1 MEITIGHAR
10 PDEAEAIADLL
21 TRTALPLDGFRD
33 HLGTAVVARRANAII
48 GVAALEVYRDGVL
61 LRSVAVD
68 PAFHATGLGRRLT
81 DAALALARDIG
92 ASYAFLLTTTAEHY
106 FPKFGFERITR
117 ADVPASV
124 QESIEFRSACPSTAI
139 VMRKAL

>member
-1 MEITIGHAR
+1 MEITIDTRGR
-10 PDEAEAIADLL
+10 RKRTAIADLL
-21 TRTALPLDGFRD
+21 TRTHCRSTAFAIIS
-33 HLGTAVVARRANAII
+33 GTAVVARQSGAIV

-92 ASYAFLLTTTAEHY
+92 APYAYLLTTTAEHY

-124 QESIEFRSACPSTAI
+124 QESIEFRSACPASAI